1 MSLRFLRFFIYCV
14 IVEFKHRPRI
24 GRIRKMRRYR
34 IGRIRGPEIMA
45 VRVRLLIKH
54 GDKSI
59 ESSALVNSGYETDT
73 PQLLVPIPVAE
84 KLELWPPIKALE
96 ETYDT
101 AGGPTRVWVYPKKA
115 FTQIVG
121 ERIDGKDVLTDIVV
135 SPIEDELLI
144 SDKLA
149 GELEIVVE
157 DFGRGLWRL
166 RGEKEL
172 RESERPQKWKS

>member
-1 MSLRFLRFFIYCV
+1 
-14 IVEFKHRPRI
+14 
-24 GRIRKMRRYR
+24 
-34 IGRIRGPEIMA
+34 MA
-45 VRVRLLIKH
+45 VRVRLLIRH

-59 ESSALVNSGYETDT
+59 ESSALVNSRYETET
-73 PQLLVPIPVAE
+73 PQLLIPIPVVE
-84 KLELWPPIKALE
+84 KLGLWPPIKAFE

-101 AGGPTRVWVYPKKA
+101 AGGPTRVWLYPKKA
-115 FTQIVG
+115 FTRIVG
-121 ERIDGKDVLTDIVV
+121 EKIESKDVLKDIVI

-157 DFGRGLWRL
+157 DFGKGLWRL

-172 RESERPQKWKS
+172 RETERPQRWKS